1 MEFRVV
7 DFEKLTKHYKNYQD
21 GVEKINEYKEGILK
35 RVEPIRN
42 EMQKIIS
49 AAQSG
54 IVVDNLSEEQR
65 MKKFQSL
72 QNELL
77 SIDKE
82 AKVEITK
89 MRDELNEVVYDELK
103 SIINVWSIKM
113 NIDIVIG
120 KMEVVYVKDNWE
132 STESILDILK
142 QRDLFVEEI
151 EKIEE
156 VS

>member
-21 GVEKINEYKEGILK
+21 GVEKINEYKTGILK

-54 IVVDNLSEEQR
+54 IVIDNLTEEQR
-65 MKKFQSL
+65 MKRFQSL
-72 QNELL
+72 QNDLM
-77 SIDKE
+77 SIDRESKSE
-82 AKVEITK
+82 LSK
-89 MRDELNEVVYDELK
+89 MSDELNKKVYSELE
-103 SIINVWSIKM
+103 SIINDWSIET

-120 KMEVVYVKDNWE
+120 KMEVVYVNSKFE
-132 STESILDILK
+132 STDSILKILK
-142 QRDLFVEEI
+142 KKGLFVEDLVEN
-151 EKIEE
+151 E
-156 VS
+156 VV